1 MKKVTLAISLLALL
15 AMPGACRSTHAQTPT
30 TKPKQNVAILVFDG
44 VQIIDYTGPYE
55 VLGSWRRRN
64 VYTVAE
70 KPEAIKTNMGMQVI
84 PNYTFQNQPKP
95 DIIIIPGG
103 GSSEPGEEARGVGR
117 QLENPNVIK
126 WIQDNAAEAKYVMS
140 VCNGAFLLAKAG
152 LLDGLEATTT
162 AGLIER
168 LRVAAPKT
176 KVVSDKRFVDN
187 GKIITTGGLSSGI
200 DGALHLVER
209 LDGKGWAQVIAY
221 GLEYNWQ
228 PEAGYARAALADMK
242 FPASI
247 YDAFFPGADP
257 LSFAGGVNSWE
268 EQWGVSSVS
277 ASDLL
282 KLIDEKWASA
292 PKWKKA
298 EAEKTVKAASM
309 AGHSAVSSWKLT
321 DDNGQ
326 VWNGIVSIQ
335 PLAKEKNRFL
345 LTLKIARS
353 DANASA
359 QLK

>member
-1 MKKVTLAISLLALL
+1 MKKHSLLIALLALIATL
-15 AMPGACRSTHAQTPT
+15 GTATGVRSQTPAE
-30 TKPKQNVAILVFDG
+30 KPKLNVAILVFDG

-55 VLGSWRRRN
+55 VLGSWSRRN

-70 KPEAIKTNMGMQVI
+70 KPEAIKTNMGMRVI

-95 DIIIIPGG
+95 DIVIVPGG
-103 GSSEPGEEARGVGR
+103 GSSEPGAQARGVGG
-117 QLENPNVIK
+117 QLENQNVIR
-126 WIQDNAAEAKYVMS
+126 WIQENAAQAKYVMS

-168 LRVAAPKT
+168 LRAVAPKT

-209 LDGKGWAQVIAY
+209 LDGKGWAQVVAY

-242 FPASI
+242 LPSSI

-257 LSFAGGVNSWE
+257 LSFAGDVNSWE
-268 EQWGVSSVS
+268 EKWGVSSSS
-277 ASDLL
+277 ASQLL
-282 KLIDEKWASA
+282 KLINDKWATVA
-292 PKWKKA
+292 KWKKGETRNA
-298 EAEKTVKAASM
+298 ADDASM
-309 AGHSAVSSWKLT
+309 VSHWKLT
-321 DDNGQ
+321 DEKGQ
-326 VWNGIVSIQ
+326 VWNGIVSLQ
-335 PLAKEKNRFL
+335 PVATEKNRFL
-345 LTLKIARS
+345 LTLKIARG
-353 DANASA
+353 DASA

>member
-1 MKKVTLAISLLALL
+1 MKKVSLVLALL
-15 AMPGACRSTHAQTPT
+15 ALIAMRGSSSSALAQTT
-30 TKPKQNVAILVFDG
+30 MAAKPKLNVAILIFDG

-95 DIIIIPGG
+95 DIIVIPGG
-103 GSSEPGEEARGVGR
+103 GSSEPGAQARGVGG
-117 QLENPNVIK
+117 QLENQNVIK
-126 WIQDNAAEAKYVMS
+126 WIQDNAAQAKYVMS

-162 AGLIER
+162 AGLIEK
-168 LRVAAPKT
+168 LRGFAPKT

-200 DGALHLVER
+200 DGALHLVEK

-221 GLEYNWQ
+221 GIEYNWQ

-242 FPASI
+242 IPSSI

-257 LSFAGGVNSWE
+257 LSFMGGVNSWDE
-268 EQWGVSSVS
+268 KWGISS
-277 ASDLL
+277 ASAADLL
-282 KLIDEKWASA
+282 KLINEKWAAA
-292 PKWKKA
+292 PRWKKA
-298 EAEKTVKAASM
+298 EVEKAVDAASTI
-309 AGHSAVSSWKLT
+309 SYWKLT
-321 DDNGQ
+321 DEKGQ
-326 VWNGIVSIQ
+326 VWHGMVSLQ
-335 PLAKEKNRFL
+335 PMATEKNRLL
-345 LTLKIARS
+345 LTLKIVRS
-353 DANASA
+353 DTSPSA
-359 QLK
+359 KLK